1 MSTCDIPVSAQ
12 ITVCDGK
19 ISSYRPDMRQVE
31 STILA
36 DLLIRG
42 FGIDPANIDV
52 LQTKEETI
60 ANEQREV
67 VATQGN
73 CCYTPREALAED

>member
-19 ISSYRPDMRQVE
+19 ISGYKPDMRQVE

-42 FGIDPANIDV
+42 FGIDPDTFDV
-52 LQTKEETI
+52 LPKEE
-60 ANEQREV
+60 
-67 VATQGN
+67 
-73 CCYTPREALAED
+73 